1 MTTGT
6 IAKTDKRIFC
16 KLHYKKIRASVDLP
30 ALSEMFSRLK
40 SPSILGGNPAKA
52 NADGFSYWAAEPKDV
67 FEFKTGQ
74 KEPFGKLQKNLDKY
88 KSVDSRFRGNDKGE
102 DDDKGGDD
110 DLPKGIFCGGWV
122 GYFSYELGRYI
133 EKLPETTIDDLQMPL
148 IRLCFYDRLI
158 AYDHIEG
165 TFWLI
170 ALELPGDSEKPQDK
184 LGALEQLLTES
195 QKIHV
200 QHPRPADL
208 DNIDFSQICCNMNK
222 DYYLRTVEK
231 IKRYIYDGEVYQIN
245 FSQRFE
251 CDYDARPIELLHW
264 QNHHNPSGY
273 AAYIDG
279 GNFHIV
285 SASPE
290 MFITIA
296 DGLIRTKPIKGTR
309 RRIKETARKNSHAK
323 QTNANNFNELLHS
336 EKERAE
342 LNMIID
348 LERNDVA
355 KICKPGT
362 RKVIQPRTIESYP
375 TVFHAVATVAGQLRE
390 RITFCDILKAMFPGG
405 SITGAPKIRSMEIID
420 ETEPTS
426 RGVYTGSI
434 GFIGIDGC
442 TCLNIAIR
450 TIIITNRK
458 AFAQTGG
465 GIVADSDPEAEWQ
478 ETITKARALLAGIKS
493 TQKSKRRIVDI
504 KKINT
509 KSKAEYNHSL
519 TGE

>member
-1 MTTGT
+1 MTTGAV
-6 IAKTDKRIFC
+6 AKTDNIIRC
-16 KLHYKKIRASVDLP
+16 KLHCKEIHASINLP
-30 ALSEMFSRLK
+30 SLSERFANLK
-40 SPSILGGNPAKA
+40 SASILGGNPAKA
-52 NADGFSYWAAEPKDV
+52 DADRFSYWAAEPKEI
-67 FEFKTGQ
+67 FEFQTGQ
-74 KEPFGKLQKNLDKY
+74 KEPFGKLQKILAKY
-88 KSVDSRFRGNDKGE
+88 KIEDHKGNHTGLPLRGM
-102 DDDKGGDD
+102 
-110 DLPKGIFCGGWV
+110 FCGGWI

-133 EKLPETTIDDLQMPL
+133 EKLPETTIDDLKMPL

-165 TFWLI
+165 SIWLI
-170 ALELPGDSEKPQDK
+170 ALELQGESENPQDK
-184 LGALEQLLTES
+184 LAFLEKLLRES
-195 QKIHV
+195 QANRISQPV
-200 QHPRPADL
+200 PADL
-208 DNIDFSQICCNMNK
+208 EAIDFSHTLCNMDK
-222 DYYLRTVEK
+222 EYYLRTIEK

-251 CDYDARPIELLHW
+251 CEYETEAIKLYHW
-264 QNHHNPSGY
+264 QNHYNPSGY

-290 MFITIA
+290 MFITTD
-296 DGLIRTKPIKGTR
+296 DGCIRTKPIKGTR
-309 RRIKETARKNSHAK
+309 RRIDETARENSQAK
-323 QTNANNFNELLHS
+323 TTNTKNFNELLYS
-336 EKERAE
+336 DKERAE

-375 TVFHAVATVAGQLRE
+375 TVFHAVATVAGELRDE
-390 RITFCDILKAMFPGG
+390 ITICDILRAMFPGG

-420 ETEPTS
+420 ETEPTA

-434 GFIGIDGC
+434 GFIGIDDNV
-442 TCLNIAIR
+442 CLNIAIR
-450 TIIITNRK
+450 TIIIRKRK

-465 GIVADSDPEAEWQ
+465 GIVADSDPQAEWA

-493 TQKSKRRIVDI
+493 VMRI
-504 KKINT
+504 
-509 KSKAEYNHSL
+509 A
-519 TGE
+519 